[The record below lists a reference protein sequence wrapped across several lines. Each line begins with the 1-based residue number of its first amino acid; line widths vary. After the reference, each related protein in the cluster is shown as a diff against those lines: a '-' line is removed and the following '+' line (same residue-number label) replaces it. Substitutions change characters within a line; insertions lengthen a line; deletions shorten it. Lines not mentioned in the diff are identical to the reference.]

1 VSTTP
6 ALAEGIHNIELDG
19 VTMRYHV
26 AGRGPV
32 CVLHSGGPGVA
43 WEYLRVPHLEK
54 ALTCVYVEPVGTGG
68 SGRLPTHPDG
78 YSLDRYV
85 SFVDALLDHL
95 DQPTVHL
102 LGHSHGGF
110 VAQRYAISHP
120 DRLAGLVLY
129 DTAPAAGPEL
139 MAEAARNMEAFL
151 ERYADR
157 PEAQE
162 AMATWKALAT
172 GTDEE
177 YTRSMRGLLPA
188 YFADS
193 RVTAEAFATMHAGL
207 RAWAVTSDEG
217 PWQHHEALA
226 KLHTPTLVLAGRWDF
241 ICGPRW
247 ACELYETI
255 PDSQLVRFAQSGHFA
270 HIEEPEEFASAVAG
284 FIERNV
290 AAG

>member
-1 VSTTP
+1 MSTTP

-26 AGRGPV
+26 AGSGPV

-85 SFVDALLDHL
+85 SFVDALVDHL
-95 DQPTVHL
+95 ELPKVHV

-162 AMATWKALAT
+162 AMATWKGLAM

-193 RVTAEAFATMHAGL
+193 RVTAEAFAAMQAEL

-226 KLHTPTLVLAGRWDF
+226 RLHTSTLVLVGQWDF

-247 ACELYETI
+247 AHELHETI
-255 PDSQLVRFAQSGHFA
+255 PDSQLVTFEHSGHFA

-284 FIERNV
+284 FVERNV

>member
-1 VSTTP
+1 VRTTS
-6 ALAEGIHNIELDG
+6 ALEEGTHTLELTG

-32 CVLHSGGPGVA
+32 CVLHSGGPGIA
-43 WEYLRVPHLEK
+43 WESLRAPRLEEE
-54 ALTCVYVEPVGTGG
+54 LTCVYIEPVGTGA

-95 DQPTVHL
+95 DVPQVHL

-110 VAQRYAISHP
+110 VAQRYAITHP

-151 ERYADR
+151 ARFPDR
-157 PEAQE
+157 PEVQE
-162 AMATWKALAT
+162 AMATWQALAT

-193 RVTAEAFATMHAGL
+193 RASAEEFSALHAAL
-207 RAWAVTSDEG
+207 RASAVGSDEG

-226 KLHTPTLVLAGRWDF
+226 SLQTPALVLVGQWDF

-247 ACELYETI
+247 ARELQEAI
-255 PDSQLVRFAQSGHFA
+255 PDAELVTFEKSGHLA
-270 HIEEPEEFASAVAG
+270 HLEEPEAFTRAVAG
-284 FIERNV
+284 FVERNV
-290 AAG
+290 RLT

>member
-1 VSTTP
+1 MSTTP
-6 ALAEGIHNIELDG
+6 ALTEGIHTIEPDG

-26 AGRGPV
+26 AGSGPV
-32 CVLHSGGPGVA
+32 CVLHPGGPGAA
-43 WEYLRVPHLEK
+43 WEYLRAPHLEK
-54 ALTCVYVEPVGTGG
+54 DLTCVYVEPVGTGG

-85 SFVDALLDHL
+85 SFVDALIDHL
-95 DQPTVHL
+95 DVPQVHL

-110 VAQRYAISHP
+110 VAQRYAITHP
-120 DRLAGLVLY
+120 DRLAGLVLSG
-129 DTAPAAGPEL
+129 TAPAAGPEL
-139 MAEAARNMEAFL
+139 MAEAGRQMEEFLARFP
-151 ERYADR
+151 DR
-157 PEAQE
+157 PEAHE

-193 RVTAEAFATMHAGL
+193 RATEAFATLRAEL

-226 KLHTPTLVLAGRWDF
+226 TLHTPTLVLVGQWDF

-247 ACELYETI
+247 AHELHETI
-255 PDSQLVRFAQSGHFA
+255 PGSQLVTFEHSGHFV

-284 FIERNV
+284 FVERNV